1 MCKRQVASPE
11 ISFQMA
17 NRLFLTFVTL
27 QISVAT
33 IIFIQGTLWFTKAPV
48 IFLYLRL
55 FGIHPW
61 LRYTSWITLIVSAL
75 VYIAC
80 LIYTLV
86 ECPIDPTRANLPTY
100 QACAASNTLT
110 GVISGFMS
118 VFTDAIMFS
127 SPIPII
133 RRLKLGL
140 NKKIGLGLTFF
151 SGIL

>member
-1 MCKRQVASPE
+1 
-11 ISFQMA
+11 
-17 NRLFLTFVTL
+17 
-27 QISVAT
+27 
-33 IIFIQGTLWFTKAPV
+33 
-48 IFLYLRL
+48 
-55 FGIHPW
+55 
-61 LRYTSWITLIVSAL
+61 
-75 VYIAC
+75 

-100 QACAASNTLT
+100 QACAVSNTLT

-127 SPIPII
+127 LPIPII